1 MLKKYLILLL
11 TLVFAFV
18 SCGEEGTSDEEFNTT
33 DYVYLVVELTKT
45 EDTVNRDNNLFKVNG
60 KSSEETIKILD
71 YINSQLTKQ
80 GHPIT
85 GITDDLPAEH
95 FAFKI
100 KAKDIKEVSDSFKI
114 TITAKEAGYL
124 NFPFEYTGF
133 THTNYWCSENTDV
146 QKEADFSSMK
156 LAYMLMQ
163 YNYYDYDPED
173 RGFYPPSTV
182 FDKLTGNPDVQN
194 GMGCAGGK
202 GVINR

>member
-1 MLKKYLILLL
+1 MLKKYLILLI
-11 TLVFAFV
+11 TLIFTFV
-18 SCGEEGTSDEEFNTT
+18 SCGEEGTSEEEFNTT
-33 DYVYLVVELTKT
+33 DYVYLVVEISKT
-45 EDTVNRDNNLFKVNG
+45 EDTVNRNDRLFKING
-60 KSSEETIKILD
+60 KAESDTQKVMD

-80 GHPIT
+80 EHPIT
-85 GITDDLPAEH
+85 GLSNPSDNEY

-133 THTNYWCSENTDV
+133 THDNFWCPVGVDV

-163 YNYYDYDPED
+163 YNYYVDDPED
-173 RGFYPPSTV
+173 RGFNIPSTV

-194 GMGCAGGK
+194 GLGCGGGK
-202 GVINR
+202 GVMNR